1 MCAVFPEDTE
11 VPLEILS
18 DLWGTDEAETREVV
32 ERLGGEHLVELVA
45 DGARIRLLDPVR
57 DYLRCRG
64 KSALEGW
71 HARLLGACPREVGLL
86 ATPLRARRREVG
98 LAAGS
103 GYWDDHVGGRHFM
116 HHFNGCKGK
125 LGEGSLGAI
134 ERLKYAPIPHTHPRA
149 RFHVSAH

>member
-11 VPLEILS
+11 VPLGILS

-45 DGARIRLLDPVR
+45 DGARVRLLDPVR

-71 HARLLGACPREVGLL
+71 HARLLGACPREVGL
-86 ATPLRARRREVG
+86 
-98 LAAGS
+98 AAGS
-103 GYWDDHVGGRHFM
+103 GYWDGRVGGRHFM

-149 RFHVSAH
+149 RFHVSAR

>member
-1 MCAVFPEDTE
+1 
-11 VPLEILS
+11 
-18 DLWGTDEAETREVV
+18 
-32 ERLGGEHLVELVA
+32 LVELVA

-71 HARLLGACPREVGLL
+71 HARLLGACPREVGL
-86 ATPLRARRREVG
+86 
-98 LAAGS
+98 AAGS
-103 GYWDDHVGGRHFM
+103 GYWDDRVGGRHFM

>member
-18 DLWGTDEAETREVV
+18 DLWGTVEAETREVV

-71 HARLLGACPREVGLL
+71 HARLLGACPREVGL
-86 ATPLRARRREVG
+86 
-98 LAAGS
+98 AAGS
-103 GYWDDHVGGRHFM
+103 GYWDGRVGGRHFM

-149 RFHVSAH
+149 RFHVSAR

>member
-11 VPLEILS
+11 VPLEVLS
-18 DLWGTDEAETREVV
+18 DMWGTDEAETREVV

-71 HARLLGACPREVGLL
+71 HARLLGAC
-86 ATPLRARRREVG
+86 RASELG
-98 LAAGS
+98 GKGS
-103 GYWDDHVGGRHFM
+103 GYG
-116 HHFNGCKGK
+116 
-125 LGEGSLGAI
+125 
-134 ERLKYAPIPHTHPRA
+134 
-149 RFHVSAH
+149 

>member
-1 MCAVFPEDTE
+1 MMPHRAALLHTRDEELATRCTMCAVFPEDTE

-71 HARLLGACPREVGLL
+71 RCLSV
-86 ATPLRARRREVG
+86 
-98 LAAGS
+98 
-103 GYWDDHVGGRHFM
+103 
-116 HHFNGCKGK
+116 
-125 LGEGSLGAI
+125 EGSFFKPPALPG
-134 ERLKYAPIPHTHPRA
+134 
-149 RFHVSAH
+149 VSPPLAHFRN

>member
-1 MCAVFPEDTE
+1 
-11 VPLEILS
+11 
-18 DLWGTDEAETREVV
+18 
-32 ERLGGEHLVELVA
+32 LGGEHLVELVA

-71 HARLLGACPREVGLL
+71 HARLLGACPREVGL
-86 ATPLRARRREVG
+86 
-98 LAAGS
+98 AAGS
-103 GYWDDHVGGRHFM
+103 GYWDGRVGGRHFM

-134 ERLKYAPIPHTHPRA
+134 ERLNLDYNEIGAKGATALAAILNETKITHLNLQYNNLNDEA
-149 RFHVSAH
+149 KHAVQDAAGSGVDITF

>member
-18 DLWGTDEAETREVV
+18 DLWGTVEAETREVV

-71 HARLLGACPREVGLL
+71 HARLLGACPSEVGL
-86 ATPLRARRREVG
+86 G
-98 LAAGS
+98 AGS
-103 GYWDDHVGGRHFM
+103 GYWDDRVGGRHFM

-149 RFHVSAH
+149 RFHVSAR